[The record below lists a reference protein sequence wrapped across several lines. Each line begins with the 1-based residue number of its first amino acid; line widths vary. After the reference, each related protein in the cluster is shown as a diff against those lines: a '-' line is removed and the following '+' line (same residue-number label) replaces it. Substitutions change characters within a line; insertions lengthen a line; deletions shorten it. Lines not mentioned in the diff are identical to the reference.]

1 MLITLK
7 NIQNSIILEKVET
20 IKPLMEDIIKECDLH
35 VVSEAGHQFEPF
47 GATYVYVLEES
58 HFSIHT
64 YPDKNAAYMDIFCCN
79 LGFDCEKA
87 ICCIKKSFNTNFID
101 CKIVYR

>member
-1 MLITLK
+1 M
-7 NIQNSIILEKVET
+7 QN
-20 IKPLMEDIIKECDLH
+20 IIKECNLH

-64 YPDKNAAYMDIFCCN
+64 YPEKNAAYMDIFCCN
-79 LGFDCEKA
+79 LSFDCEKA
-87 ICCIKKSFNTNFID
+87 INSIKKSFNTISID